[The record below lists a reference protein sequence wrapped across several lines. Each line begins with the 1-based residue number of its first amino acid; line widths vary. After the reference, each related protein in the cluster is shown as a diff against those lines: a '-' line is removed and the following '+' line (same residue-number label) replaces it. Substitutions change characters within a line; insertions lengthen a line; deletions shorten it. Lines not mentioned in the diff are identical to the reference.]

1 MSIRPMESTDIPAA
15 VEIEAR
21 CFCAPWSAEAFSSS
35 MASGHNRFFLAIE
48 DGAPV
53 GYIGMQLLP
62 PEGDIL
68 NLAVLPEYRRRGLGR
83 ALLDAAFEACRKGK
97 IESLMLEVRASNAA
111 AQGLYT
117 SAGFQPVGRRKG
129 FYTAPAEDAVLMRA
143 TL

>member
-21 CFCAPWSAEAFSSS
+21 CFCAPWSAEAFASS

-48 DGAPV
+48 DSAPV

-83 ALLDAAFEACRKGK
+83 SRLIQRRDTAKHPGRGDYFHIRFCR
-97 IESLMLEVRASNAA
+97 
-111 AQGLYT
+111 
-117 SAGFQPVGRRKG
+117 
-129 FYTAPAEDAVLMRA
+129 
-143 TL
+143 